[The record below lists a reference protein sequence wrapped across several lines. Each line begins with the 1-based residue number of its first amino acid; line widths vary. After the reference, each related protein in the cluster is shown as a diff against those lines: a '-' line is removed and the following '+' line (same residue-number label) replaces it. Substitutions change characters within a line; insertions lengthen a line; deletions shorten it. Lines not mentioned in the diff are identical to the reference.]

1 MRQEHVRLVLEGWA
15 LEAVVW
21 DKAPSHRAKSLAK
34 RAASRMAGT
43 SWEAAD
49 TGVGIAALHCLK
61 GQSLYRLG
69 GAAGV

>member
-34 RAASRMAGT
+34 LATVRVFLPAYRMVAGL
-43 SWEAAD
+43 ARIVAD
-49 TGVGIAALHCLK
+49 ARRELVM
-61 GQSLYRLG
+61 
-69 GAAGV
+69 